1 MLNYI
6 IYMLPAFILSM
17 IAQLYVTSAYRKW
30 SQVRNYHNLTG
41 IEAAQQLTMRVG
53 LSDIQLKRTQG
64 NLTDHYDPRDN
75 TLALS

>member
-41 IEAAQQLTMRVG
+41 IERPNSLPCASVYLISSSNVHRA
-53 LSDIQLKRTQG
+53 I
-64 NLTDHYDPRDN
+64 
-75 TLALS
+75 